1 MPARKE
7 VDMAQTRDTKAAVV
21 DALQTVVL
29 IGPLIK
35 TLFALI
41 VEAEDPNVPGD
52 QKKASVLTFVEQ
64 LLRAAATKVP
74 GIDDAGIALAKEAA
88 GWVIDAY
95 VAFKN
100 FLGHFTHKST
110 TTTT

>member
-1 MPARKE
+1 
-7 VDMAQTRDTKAAVV
+7 MAQTRDTKTAIV
-21 DALQTVVL
+21 DALQLVVL

-35 TLFALI
+35 TIFVL
-41 VEAEDPNVPGD
+41 VTEAEDPNTPGD
-52 QKKASVLTFVEQ
+52 QKRAGVLTFVEQ
-64 LLRAAATKVP
+64 LLRAAATKVA

-100 FLGHFTHKST
+100 FLGHFSHKAA
-110 TTTT
+110 